1 MALSSASIYG
11 SANLSSASTYGS
23 ANLSSTSIYG
33 SVKVDYWWAL
43 NGITVTRCCHYLHF
57 LTVYL

>member
-1 MALSSASIYG
+1 MALSSASVYG

-23 ANLSSTSIYG
+23 AN
-33 SVKVDYWWAL
+33 VDYWWAL
-43 NGITVTRCCHYLHF
+43 NGITVTRWCYYLHF